1 MKVQT
6 YVLPMLL
13 FTYGVSAGVFLPLM
27 FPVAAIIGVIGASI
41 AGVTVGIGVFVAAAV
56 GLEAP
61 CSSLR
66 ESRRQYRLH

>member
-13 FTYGVSAGVFLPLM
+13 FNYGVSASVFLPFM

-56 GLEAP
+56 GAGF
-61 CSSLR
+61 
-66 ESRRQYRLH
+66 